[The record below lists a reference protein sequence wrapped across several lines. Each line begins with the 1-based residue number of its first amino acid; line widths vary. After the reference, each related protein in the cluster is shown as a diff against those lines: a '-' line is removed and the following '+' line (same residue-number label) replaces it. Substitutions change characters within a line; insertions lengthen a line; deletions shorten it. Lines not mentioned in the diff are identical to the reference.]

1 MYRGFSA
8 TFMRDIAYGPYFCTY
23 VFPFSLYKADA
34 DGRYEAMCRFFK
46 SFKPPPP
53 PPTASRNRHHD
64 SLIDEAEAELAS
76 GLTWPELMAAGGVA
90 GVTAWLVGPSLCI
103 VDEGMTNEQVTFPFD
118 AFKTRMQAESWTTDS
133 DRSKSRTKPTLRQV
147 IRYTIATQGW
157 KACFAGLAPTLIR

>member
-1 MYRGFSA
+1 
-8 TFMRDIAYGPYFCTY
+8 
-23 VFPFSLYKADA
+23 
-34 DGRYEAMCRFFK
+34 MCRFFK

-53 PPTASRNRHHD
+53 IKTSRNVHHD

-90 GVTAWLVGPSLCI
+90 GVTAWLVRPAHHCPLQ
-103 VDEGMTNEQVTFPFD
+103 VADEEVTFPFD
-118 AFKTRMQAESWTTDS
+118 AFKTRMQAESWTTESGDQM
-133 DRSKSRTKPTLRQV
+133 KTKPTLREV